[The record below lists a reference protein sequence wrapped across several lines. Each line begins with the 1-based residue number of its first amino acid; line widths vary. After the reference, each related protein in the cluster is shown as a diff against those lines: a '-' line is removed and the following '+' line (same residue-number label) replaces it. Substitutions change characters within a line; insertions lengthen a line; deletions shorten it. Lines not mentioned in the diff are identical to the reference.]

1 MDPNLFWL
9 KILYESLEMDALET
23 ETNFNW
29 ISSKVW
35 TVFLKLQERN
45 LNFFI
50 YSLTDDKGLR

>member
-1 MDPNLFWL
+1 MDPDFFWL

-35 TVFLKLQERN
+35 TVFLKWQERN

-50 YSLTDDKGLR
+50 NSLTDDKGLR